1 MGLMQESLE
10 FFVSR
15 WLRVRRCCYNRTL
28 VYVRLG
34 VFLSGIFCDLSYKI
48 YQKPFVFVVFTLS
61 SVASMCWD
69 MVVATQTQLM
79 SN

>member
-15 WLRVRRCCYNRTL
+15 WLRVRRCCHNRTL

-34 VFLSGIFCDLSYKI
+34 VFLSGIFVI
-48 YQKPFVFVVFTLS
+48 YLTIFTKNPFVFCCFTLS
-61 SVASMCWD
+61 SVALHVGIW
-69 MVVATQTQLM
+69 L
-79 SN
+79 

>member
-34 VFLSGIFCDLSYKI
+34 VFLSGIFVIYLTKI
-48 YQKPFVFVVFTLS
+48 YQKPLCFLLFYVEFS
-61 SVASMCWD
+61 GSMCWD
-69 MVVATQTQLM
+69 MVVATKR
-79 SN
+79 N